1 MESLKESE
9 ISMADVTDIV
19 YKIIVVGDAEVGKT
33 ALARRFTMDQFD
45 DSYIFTLGVDFFA
58 KEIKVKRTL
67 IKLVIYDTAGQE
79 KFDFIRGLY
88 FEGAAGAI
96 IAYDITNRQSF
107 ERVGH
112 WIMQVHQ
119 HCEGIPIELVATKL
133 DLEDQRTVT
142 LKEGQKRAKQ
152 DKMTFIESSS
162 KESIHVTDVF
172 QKLAERIWEKYEKL
186 SSALSDE

>member
-1 MESLKESE
+1 
-9 ISMADVTDIV
+9 MADITDIV
-19 YKIIVVGDAEVGKT
+19 YKIIIVGDAEVGKT

-45 DSYIFTLGVDFFA
+45 ESYLFTLGVDFFT
-58 KEIKVKRTL
+58 KEIKVKRNP

-88 FEGAAGAI
+88 FEGAAGAV

-112 WIMQVHQ
+112 WVQQVLQ
-119 HCEGIPIELVATKL
+119 HCEGIPVELVATKL

-142 LKEGQKRAKQ
+142 TKEGQKRAKQ
-152 DKMTFIESSS
+152 NKMTFIESSA
-162 KESIHVTDVF
+162 KENTQVTDVF
-172 QKLAERIWEKYEKL
+172 QRLAARIWEKYEKM
-186 SSALSDE
+186 SSSLSDQ